1 MLRTL
6 QVDDLP
12 RILDFRHAMM
22 AENGAA
28 GRFHAEWRER
38 TAQIYA
44 DLYQGG
50 RGVHF
55 GWLAEG
61 QIVGT
66 AGAMIRTDFPFNTLQ
81 SGCYGWIMDVYV
93 LPGWRGQGIA
103 RRLTQATL
111 DWLSEREVRVIKL
124 VASDQALALGLYER
138 LGFRRTNEMVFSPAP
153 NRGA

>member
-1 MLRTL
+1 M
-6 QVDDLP
+6 
-12 RILDFRHAMM
+12 
-22 AENGAA
+22 
-28 GRFHAEWRER
+28 
-38 TAQIYA
+38 
-44 DLYQGG
+44 
-50 RGVHF
+50 HF

-153 NRGA
+153 HRGV